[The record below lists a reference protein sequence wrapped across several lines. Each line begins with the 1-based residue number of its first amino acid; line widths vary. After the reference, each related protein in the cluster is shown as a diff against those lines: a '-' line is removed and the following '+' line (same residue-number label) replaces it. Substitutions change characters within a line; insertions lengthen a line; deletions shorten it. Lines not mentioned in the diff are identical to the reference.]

1 MTTERPRPAAHRALA
16 GLNDEQR
23 RAVTAPLGP
32 VLVFAGAGSGK
43 TRVITHRIAWLIAEH
58 GVAPDAILAVT
69 FTNKAA
75 REMKSRVASLRDG
88 EVGAPGADG
97 PWVATFHAF
106 GLQLLRRFGEDIG
119 LPRGFAVL
127 GADDAKR
134 LAKRTARELGVDED
148 RLPLRQLVPQMSGY
162 RTALAAGATW
172 RAPLD
177 PVRRDAIVQVAD
189 AYEEALAREGACDFD
204 DLLIQPLELLK
215 ASRRAQ
221 AFVGRRVQQLLVDEF
236 QDTSPIQY
244 LLVRCL
250 APHGNV
256 FVVGDDDQSIY
267 SFRGAEFRNILKFAE
282 AFPGARQFTLGR
294 NYRSSAR
301 ILAAARALIDGNRER
316 QPKELVAMAK
326 RGEKVQFRWRP
337 SEAAE
342 ARAIGEDIAAMG
354 ASRGETAILIRVR
367 AQTRSFEEQ
376 LTALRIRHGIV
387 GGLRF
392 YDRREVLDAI
402 AGVRLALRADDDAA
416 FRRAIGAIPRGVGA
430 KSLQRIE
437 QTAARLGMSL
447 LCAAGELVEG
457 RAFPGK
463 RGAGLRRFL
472 RGVAEARAALAEGP
486 AAAVRAATRR
496 LGLMDYWEAKERE
509 RVENLASLEN
519 AAREFEK
526 QQEGLGPQEFLD
538 QVALLSAEDL
548 APDPD
553 EGEGAAPAVVVMTV
567 HAAKGLEFDRVFLA
581 GLDDANFPHGLSHGS
596 RAAIEEERRL
606 FYVGMTRARRW
617 LQLSGA
623 PGRTPWRAES
633 GRGSRFVA
641 EIPLDLFDDRSPRAF
656 RQAGL
661 LGPRR
666 ATTRFRWGP
675 GRTAGRA
682 TRDGIRKGHRV
693 RHSRFGFG
701 TVEQVDAGGE
711 RLTVNFDRVGR
722 RRLVAAYAGL
732 RRVPRR

>member
-1 MTTERPRPAAHRALA
+1 MTTERPAAAAHCALA

-43 TRVITHRIAWLIAEH
+43 TRVITHRIAWLIEEH

-75 REMKSRVASLRDG
+75 GEMKRRVASLRDG
-88 EVGAPGADG
+88 EVGGRGADE

-127 GADDAKR
+127 GADDARR

-148 RLPLRQLVPQMSGY
+148 RLPLRQLVPRMSSY
-162 RTALAAGATW
+162 RTALAAGAAW
-172 RAPLD
+172 RGPPDPL
-177 PVRRDAIVQVAD
+177 RRHTIVEVAG

-204 DLLIQPLELLK
+204 DLLIRPLELLK
-215 ASRRAQ
+215 ASGRAQ
-221 AFVGRRVQQLLVDEF
+221 TFVGRRVQHLLVDEF

-244 LLVRCL
+244 LLVRRL
-250 APHGNV
+250 APRGNV

-267 SFRGAEFRNILKFAE
+267 SFRGAEFRNILNFAE
-282 AFPGARQFTLGR
+282 GFPGVQRFTLGR

-301 ILAAARALIDGNRER
+301 ILAAARALIDENRER

-337 SEAAE
+337 SEADE
-342 ARAIGEDIAAMG
+342 ARSIGEDIAALG

-376 LTALRIRHGIV
+376 LTALRIPHFIV

-392 YDRREVLDAI
+392 YERREVLDAI
-402 AGVRLALRADDDAA
+402 AGVRLALRPEDDAA
-416 FRRAIGAIPRGVGA
+416 FRRAIGAIPRGVGT
-430 KSLQRIE
+430 KSLARIE
-437 QTAARLGMSL
+437 QTAARLGTSL
-447 LCAAGELVEG
+447 LRAAGELVER
-457 RAFPGK
+457 RAF
-463 RGAGLRRFL
+463 RGRRGSGLRRFL
-472 RGVAEARAALAEGP
+472 RGVAEVRAALEEGP
-486 AAAVRAATRR
+486 AAAVRAATRK
-496 LGLMDYWEAKERE
+496 LGLLAYWEAKERE
-509 RVENLASLEN
+509 RVENLSSLEN
-519 AAREFEK
+519 AAREFERR
-526 QQEGLGPQEFLD
+526 QEGLGPQAFLD

-553 EGEGAAPAVVVMTV
+553 EGEGAAPAVLVMTV

-581 GLDDANFPHGLSHGS
+581 GLDDANFPHGLSHDS
-596 RAAIEEERRL
+596 RTAIEEERRL
-606 FYVGMTRARRW
+606 FYVGMTRARRR

-633 GRGSRFVA
+633 GQVSRFVA
-641 EIPLDLFDDRSPRAF
+641 EIPRDLLDDPSREAL

-661 LGPRR
+661 SRRGPRR
-666 ATTRFRWGP
+666 
-675 GRTAGRA
+675 TARQA

-693 RHSRFGFG
+693 HHPVFGFG
-701 TVEQVDAGGE
+701 AVEQVDADGE
-711 RLTVNFDRVGR
+711 RLTVKFDRAGR
-722 RRLVAAYAGL
+722 RRLVARYARL